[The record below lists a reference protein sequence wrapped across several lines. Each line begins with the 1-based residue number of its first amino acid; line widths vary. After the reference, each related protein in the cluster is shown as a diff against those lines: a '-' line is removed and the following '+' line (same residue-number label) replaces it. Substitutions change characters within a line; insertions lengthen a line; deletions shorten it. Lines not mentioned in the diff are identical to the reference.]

1 MCLLCV
7 TAAVRKK
14 ILILFIV
21 LSYYGFGIA
30 PMDISLP
37 WEVLGKILV
46 DFLYLLIK
54 Q

>member
-14 ILILFIV
+14 IINIV
-21 LSYYGFGIA
+21 YSLELYGFGIA

-37 WEVLGKILV
+37 WGILGKILV
-46 DFLYLLIK
+46 DCLYLLIK
-54 Q
+54 H